1 MTGFAET
8 GGHREQSSKLWS
20 RRREL
25 VVGDHLLHLSRELR
39 FVTTKFAHD
48 TTGDVG
54 SAQAD
59 DCDRAN
65 LLDPSVRAGPR
76 MSVYASIGAN
86 LLQCEICGER
96 RGYLGAASC

>member
-1 MTGFAET
+1 MTGFDET

-25 VVGDHLLHLSRELR
+25 VVGDHRLSRGLR
-39 FVTTKFAHD
+39 FVTTKFARN

-54 SAQAD
+54 SAKAD
-59 DCDRAN
+59 HCDRAN
-65 LLDPSVRAGPR
+65 LVDPYIRVGPS
-76 MSVYASIGAN
+76 MSVYVSIGAI